1 MASLDNKEIEVGKIS
16 SVLATALNWLV
27 GHIPDSTVPPALAP
41 AFRLVKSLVPYVGYI
56 GGFVAWSW
64 GELKSFDVGYGVT
77 LTATWLLPIA
87 LIPGTWEK
95 EDVPVPPAATP
106 PDTSSPAGSAPPA
119 TADPAPTAPSTS
131 EPSTTPTV
139 PTTTT
144 TVPTTTTSE
153 ASPTEVVTSSR
164 DVPTLE
170 PPETKAVDSSVPED
184 TLASVVPQDT
194 AE

>member
-16 SVLATALNWLV
+16 SILTTALNWLV

-106 PDTSSPAGSAPPA
+106 PDGSAPSSSRPRHDHGSSSRAPWAASSRWSASRSPLTSSPARR
-119 TADPAPTAPSTS
+119 
-131 EPSTTPTV
+131 TP
-139 PTTTT
+139 
-144 TVPTTTTSE
+144 
-153 ASPTEVVTSSR
+153 R
-164 DVPTLE
+164 
-170 PPETKAVDSSVPED
+170 
-184 TLASVVPQDT
+184 
-194 AE
+194 